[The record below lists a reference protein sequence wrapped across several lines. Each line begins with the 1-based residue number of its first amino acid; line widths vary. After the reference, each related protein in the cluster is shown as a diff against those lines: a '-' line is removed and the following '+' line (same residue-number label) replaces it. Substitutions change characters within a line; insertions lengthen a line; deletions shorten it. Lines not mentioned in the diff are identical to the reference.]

1 MEQSYKEIADRH
13 AETHPSPWAYPPE
26 AGAEFFYALCR
37 PHHSPWAY
45 PPEAG
50 AAWPLRSGL
59 GAKAVTHLLHPEGA
73 GRLG

>member
-13 AETHPSPWAYPPE
+13 AEA
-26 AGAEFFYALCR
+26 R
-37 PHHSPWAY
+37 PTLWAY

-59 GAKAVTHLLHPEGA
+59 GAKAVAQLLNY
-73 GRLG
+73 